1 MCHKT
6 GHSWLQLARQLIS
19 TRILHG
25 QSRIICDTG
34 NGLELFLQV
43 KDFKPLSRVFLQLL
57 GQTSA
62 YRVAQ
67 THGAHGEATALCGS
81 NERVEALRTCRYAPF
96 ATLSDG
102 NVGT

>member
-1 MCHKT
+1 MT
-6 GHSWLQLARQLIS
+6 FVIE
-19 TRILHG
+19 
-25 QSRIICDTG
+25 
-34 NGLELFLQV
+34 GLGLFLQV

>member
-1 MCHKT
+1 MYPVRH
-6 GHSWLQLARQLIS
+6 HDLI
-19 TRILHG
+19 
-25 QSRIICDTG
+25 
-34 NGLELFLQV
+34 LFLQV

>member
-1 MCHKT
+1 MRQRDVGT
-6 GHSWLQLARQLIS
+6 GAGATQGAAPTNL
-19 TRILHG
+19 G
-25 QSRIICDTG
+25 
-34 NGLELFLQV
+34 LFLQV

-67 THGAHGEATALCGS
+67 THGAHSEATALCGS